1 MKTAH
6 LLCRAAAC
14 ALVAA
19 AAPMAMPAAIAQE
32 AAAPEPASVAELV
45 SAIDIPYEQFTLD
58 NGLRVI
64 VHTDRKAPIVA
75 VSVWYDV
82 GAKHEPEGETG
93 FAHLFE
99 HLMFNGSENA
109 PGDFFAPLREVG
121 ATDLNGTTSF
131 DRTNYFETVPRP
143 ALEKA
148 LYLESDR
155 MGYLLGAVTQE
166 VLDEQ
171 RGVVQNEKRQG
182 DNQPYGLAWYSIMEG
197 VFGLDH
203 PYGHGVIGSM
213 ADLDAASLDTVKNWF
228 RSHYG
233 PNNAVLV
240 LAGDIDAAEARPLV
254 EKYFGAIERGP
265 KSELPEITP
274 APMAETVKETMSDN
288 VAATRIYRIWSIPGM
303 TDEDAVPLQVAGGVL
318 GGLSSS
324 RLDNILVRKEK
335 LAVSVSASADTMA
348 QGGTFDLIVNVRPG
362 VDPELVEQRLDEI
375 LADYLAN
382 GPTAEEVQRYATD
395 KVSGIL
401 ENLESVGGF
410 GGKAVTLAEGALYA
424 DNPGF
429 YSEQLDRL
437 AVTTPEMA
445 QAAAQKWLGQPY
457 YQLTIS
463 PGEREAYT
471 ESQSVDTT
479 PVTVQEP
486 GPDQIEEAS
495 QEAPAEPQVTAT
507 RDPMPEVGQLT
518 DLDFPD
524 VTRTTLS
531 NGVEVIYAH
540 RDAVPVTQIA
550 MSFDA
555 GTVADPVDALGTQ
568 SLMLSVMDE
577 GTDTMDSIALAEAKE
592 RLGAAISL
600 GSSTDR
606 TTASLSVP
614 SPNLP
619 AAVDLFADIVRNP
632 AFAPEEVDRLRNQLL
647 ASISQELTSP
657 QGLAMRALPGLVFG
671 KDSPY
676 NKLGAG
682 RGDAAA
688 VAELTPQ
695 DLVAFHDAWLRPDKA
710 KIFVVSDLPLEQV
723 TAALE
728 TGFGNW
734 TATGEAGSKDFSA
747 AAVQAPVGI
756 LLIDRPD
763 SPQSYIVGGQLT
775 TLAPRGELLP
785 VFTAND
791 VLGGDFLSRINMDL
805 REEKHWSYG
814 AFGIFRRLEN
824 AVSYMIIAPVQAD
837 KTGESIASLQREVTG
852 FLTTDG
858 ITPEEFDLTIK
869 GNIREL
875 SGGFETSDSVL
886 GAMQTNDLF
895 GRPDDYYDTIA
906 QKYRALSREEL
917 DAASREALNP
927 DAFVWVVVGD
937 AETVRPQL
945 DSLGLPVEVIS
956 VDELAGTAPEDE

>member
-1 MKTAH
+1 MKTSH

-19 AAPMAMPAAIAQE
+19 AVPFAVPVAVAQQ
-32 AAAPEPASVAELV
+32 ADAPEPASVAELV
-45 SAIDIPYEQFTLD
+45 SAIDIPYQEFTLD

-75 VSVWYDV
+75 LSVWYDV
-82 GAKHEPEGETG
+82 GSKHEPEGETG

-155 MGYLLGAVTQE
+155 MGYLLGAVTQD

-182 DNQPYGLAWYSIMEG
+182 DNNPYGLAWYKIMEG
-197 VFGLDH
+197 VFGPDN
-203 PYGHGVIGSM
+203 PYGHNVIGSM
-213 ADLDAASLDTVKNWF
+213 ADLDAASLETVKNWF

-254 EKYFGAIERGP
+254 EKYFGAIPRGP
-265 KSELPEITP
+265 KSELPEVT
-274 APMAETVKETMSDN
+274 ARPMTQTVKETMTDH
-288 VAATRIYRIWSIPGM
+288 VAATRIYRIWQIPGVN
-303 TDEDAVPLQVAGGVL
+303 DPDSVPLQVAGGVL

-324 RLDNILVRKEK
+324 RLDNILVRQEK
-335 LAVSVSASADTMA
+335 LAVSVQAGADSMA
-348 QGGTFDLIVNVRPG
+348 QAGTFDIIINVRPG
-362 VDPELVEQRLDEI
+362 VDPALVEKRLDEI
-375 LADYLAN
+375 IADYLAN
-382 GPTAEEVQRYATD
+382 GPTADEVQRYATST
-395 KVSGIL
+395 VASQL
-401 ENLESVGGF
+401 ESLESVGGF
-410 GGKAVTLAEGALYA
+410 GGKAVTLAEGALYSN
-424 DNPGF
+424 DPGF
-429 YSEQLDRL
+429 YAKQLEAL
-437 AVTTPEMA
+437 AATTPEMA

-457 YQLTIS
+457 YQLVIS
-463 PGEREAYT
+463 PGDREAYAESEQADRSAEPDAT
-471 ESQSVDTT
+471 ET
-479 PVTVQEP
+479 PAAE
-486 GPDQIEEAS
+486 
-495 QEAPAEPQVTAT
+495 QEATVK
-507 RDPMPEVGQLT
+507 RDPMPDVGQLS

-550 MSFDA
+550 LSFDA
-555 GTVADPVDALGTQ
+555 GMVADPADALGTQ

-577 GTDTMDSIALAEAKE
+577 GTDDMDSIQLAEAKE
-592 RLGAAISL
+592 RLGASISL
-600 GSSTDR
+600 GASADR
-606 TTASLSVP
+606 TTATLSTP
-614 SPNLP
+614 SPNLT
-619 AAVDLFADIVRNP
+619 ASVDLFSDIVRNP
-632 AFAPEEVDRLRNQLL
+632 AFAPEEVERLRNQLL
-647 ASISQELTSP
+647 ASISQELTNP
-657 QGLAMRALPGLVFG
+657 QGIAMRALPPLVYG
-671 KDSPY
+671 SASPY
-676 NKLGAG
+676 AKLGAG
-682 RGDAAA
+682 RGDPAA
-688 VAELTPQ
+688 VAALSRD
-695 DLVAFHDAWLRPDKA
+695 DLVAFHDAWVRPDKA
-710 KIFVVSDLPLEQV
+710 KVFVVSDRPLSEIV
-723 TAALE
+723 SALE
-728 TGFGNW
+728 AGFGNW
-734 TATGEAGSKDFSA
+734 TATGDAGVKDFSA
-747 AAVQAPVGI
+747 AAVQSTPHI
-756 LLIDRPD
+756 LLVNRPD
-763 SPQSYIVGGQLT
+763 SPQSVILGGQLT
-775 TLAPRGELLP
+775 SLSAQGELLP
-785 VFTAND
+785 VLTAND

-805 REEKHWSYG
+805 REAKHWSYG
-814 AFGIFRRLEN
+814 AYGIFRRYEN
-824 AVSYMIIAPVQAD
+824 SVPYMIVAPVQAD
-837 KTGESIASLQREVTG
+837 KTGESIASLQQDVTS
-852 FLTTDG
+852 FLSTKG

-875 SGGFETSDSVL
+875 SGAFETSDSVL
-886 GAMQTNDLF
+886 GAMQSNDLF

-917 DAASREALNP
+917 DAAAREALDP
-927 DAFVWVVVGD
+927 DNFVWVVVGD

-956 VDELAGTAPEDE
+956 AEEVAGEKPAAE

>member
-1 MKTAH
+1 MKTSH
-6 LLCRAAAC
+6 LLCRVAAC

-19 AAPMAMPAAIAQE
+19 AVPFAAPVAVAQQ
-32 AAAPEPASVAELV
+32 ADAPEPASVAELV
-45 SAIDIPYEQFTLD
+45 SAIDIPYQEFTLD

-75 VSVWYDV
+75 LSVWYDV
-82 GAKHEPEGETG
+82 GSKHEPEGETG

-182 DNQPYGLAWYSIMEG
+182 DNNPYGLAWYKIMEG
-197 VFGLDH
+197 VFGPDN
-203 PYGHGVIGSM
+203 PYGHNVIGSM
-213 ADLDAASLDTVKNWF
+213 ADLDAASLETVKNWF

-254 EKYFGAIERGP
+254 EKYFGAIPSGP
-265 KSELPEITP
+265 KSELPEVT
-274 APMAETVKETMSDN
+274 ARPMTQTVKETMTDH
-288 VAATRIYRIWSIPGM
+288 VAATRIYRIWQIPGVN
-303 TDEDAVPLQVAGGVL
+303 DPDAVPLQVAGGVL

-324 RLDNILVRKEK
+324 RLDNILVRQEK
-335 LAVSVSASADTMA
+335 LAVSVQAGADSMA
-348 QGGTFDLIVNVRPG
+348 QAGTFDIIINVRPG
-362 VDPELVEQRLDEI
+362 VDPALVEQRLDEI
-375 LADYLAN
+375 IADYLAN
-382 GPTAEEVQRYATD
+382 GPTADEVQRYAT
-395 KVSGIL
+395 STIAGQL
-401 ENLESVGGF
+401 GSLESVGGF
-410 GGKAVTLAEGALYA
+410 GGKAVTLAEGALYSN
-424 DNPGF
+424 DPGF
-429 YSEQLDRL
+429 YAKQLQAL
-437 AVTTPEMA
+437 AATTPAMA

-457 YQLTIS
+457 YQLVIS
-463 PGEREAYT
+463 PGDREAYA
-471 ESQSVDTT
+471 ESEQADPSA
-479 PVTVQEP
+479 EP
-486 GPDQIEEAS
+486 AAN
-495 QEAPAEPQVTAT
+495 EAPAAEQEAT
-507 RDPMPEVGQLT
+507 VKRDPMPDVGQLS

-550 MSFDA
+550 LSFDA
-555 GTVADPVDALGTQ
+555 GMVADPANALGTQ

-577 GTDTMDSIALAEAKE
+577 GTDDMDSIELAEAKE
-592 RLGAAISL
+592 RLGASIGL
-600 GSSTDR
+600 GASADR
-606 TTASLSVP
+606 TTATLTTP
-614 SPNLP
+614 SPNLT
-619 AAVDLFADIVRNP
+619 ASVELFSDIVRNP
-632 AFAPEEVDRLRNQLL
+632 SFAPEEVERLRNQLL
-647 ASISQELTSP
+647 ASISQELTNP
-657 QGLAMRALPGLVFG
+657 QGIAMRALPPLVYG
-671 KDSPY
+671 SASPY
-676 NKLGAG
+676 AKLGAG
-682 RGDAAA
+682 RGDPAA
-688 VAELTPQ
+688 VAALSRD
-695 DLVAFHDAWLRPDKA
+695 DLVAFHDAWMRPDKA
-710 KIFVVSDLPLEQV
+710 KVFVVSDRPLSEIV
-723 TAALE
+723 SALE

-734 TATGEAGSKDFSA
+734 TATGDAGVKDFSA
-747 AAVQAPVGI
+747 EAVQATPHI
-756 LLIDRPD
+756 LLVNRPD
-763 SPQSYIVGGQLT
+763 SPQSVILGGQLT
-775 TLAPRGELLP
+775 SLSAQGELLP
-785 VFTAND
+785 VLTAND

-805 REEKHWSYG
+805 REAKHWSYG
-814 AFGIFRRLEN
+814 AYGIFRRYEN
-824 AVSYMIIAPVQAD
+824 SVPYMIVAPVQAD
-837 KTGESIASLQREVTG
+837 KTGESIASLQEDVTS
-852 FLTTDG
+852 FLSTKG

-875 SGGFETSDSVL
+875 SGAFETSDSVL
-886 GAMQTNDLF
+886 GAMQSNDLF

-917 DAASREALNP
+917 DAAAREALDP
-927 DAFVWVVVGD
+927 DNFVWVVVGD

-956 VDELAGTAPEDE
+956 AEEVAGQKPAAE